1 MIPASVT
8 IHVLQAPRAAL
19 RAFIPQQ
26 IEKELE
32 ALTELREPPR
42 NHYPPEG
49 IRTKLDNPKQAA
61 LDVWNHWKM
70 PTLLAVPAPDQ
81 GPVLVTVEYRVD
93 PGQEIAFS
101 RRNSRVPASS
111 TA

>member
-70 PTLLAVPAPDQ
+70 PTLLAEPAPDQ